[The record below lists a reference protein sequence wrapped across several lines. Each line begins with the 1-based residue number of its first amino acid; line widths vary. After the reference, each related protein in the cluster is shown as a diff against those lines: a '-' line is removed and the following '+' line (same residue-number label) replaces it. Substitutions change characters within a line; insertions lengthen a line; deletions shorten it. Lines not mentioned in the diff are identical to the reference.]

1 MALYDRNYTSDIGFE
16 AERSENALVGFVK
29 QTYKFFAAS
38 LFFGTIGAYI
48 AMPFAPILAG
58 GAMFGIFILEIAL
71 LFGLIFL
78 KDKPIVNLILLFSFT
93 FVTGVALVPL
103 LANVLS
109 LPAGVSIVAQ
119 ALLGTTIVFGIMSL
133 YAIKTKSDLS
143 NWGKILFL
151 ALIGIIV
158 ASLINL
164 AAAYFFGFGNAG
176 LISVVISGIATII
189 FSMYIA
195 YDTQNII
202 RGRYDSPIMAAI
214 SLYLDVYGLFVH
226 LLNILGYVNKD

>member
-1 MALYDRNYTSDIGFE
+1 MALYDRNYSRDIGFE
-16 AERSENALVGFVK
+16 AARSEDSLVNFIK
-29 QTYKFFAAS
+29 QTYKFFAGS
-38 LFFGTIGAYI
+38 LLFGTIGAYV
-48 AMPFAPILAG
+48 AMPFADKLIG
-58 GAMFGIFILEIAL
+58 GAMFGIFVLEIAL
-71 LFGLIFL
+71 LIGLIFL
-78 KDKPIVNLILLFSFT
+78 KDKPVINLLLLFGFT
-93 FVTGVALVPL
+93 FMTGVALVPL
-103 LANVLS
+103 LFSVLA

-143 NWGKILFL
+143 NWGKILFI

-158 ASLINL
+158 ASLVNFV
-164 AAAYFFGFGNAG
+164 AAYFFGFAQAG
-176 LISVVISGIATII
+176 LVSVIISGIAVIV

-214 SLYLDVYGLFVH
+214 SLYLDVYNLFAS
-226 LLNILGYVNKD
+226 LLHILGYINKE